1 MQEFMSN
8 AAAALAHMQ
17 SQLLQLSSAHQGSS
31 LQNPN
36 GPGQSWSSH
45 RGGLASRV
53 DGNLPG
59 AHLLPG
65 SQGQLHLSHTSLL
78 QLHESRKSFPCM
90 LNGARFV
97 ICVGR
102 RN

>member
-17 SQLLQLSSAHQGSS
+17 GQLLQIPSGHQGSA

-36 GPGQSWSSH
+36 GPSQSWSSQ
-45 RGGLASRV
+45 RAGLVSRA

-59 AHLLPG
+59 ADLL
-65 SQGQLHLSHTSLL
+65 QGQLLLPHKSLL
-78 QLHESRKSFPCM
+78 QLLERKESFLCV
-90 LNGARFV
+90 LNGARFAL
-97 ICVGR
+97 
-102 RN
+102 